1 MKTRAEVQ
9 KQLEQNNAGLKF
21 DVSIREIVEN
31 SAESGVFD
39 IEAENCIECQ
49 ACTRICPTCHC
60 FYLYDT
66 KQKDYFARMKMWDSC
81 MRLAYAT
88 VAGGANPHKYWVIES
103 NTVLCTSLFTSS
115 IDMESICAL
124 AVAGASTPK
133 PEAIISGVVKALSIL

>member
-88 VAGGANPHKYWVIES
+88 VA
-103 NTVLCTSLFTSS
+103 
-115 IDMESICAL
+115 
-124 AVAGASTPK
+124 
-133 PEAIISGVVKALSIL
+133 